1 MYHDAAHMRYV
12 IACLASAWLAYA
24 FLARVLRT
32 ARARLDRVLSKMGQA
47 SLRSYK
53 WGSISGTARYPSEPT
68 YLSPGRSARL
78 FAQFVVGTLQ
88 PDVGR
93 RSRLNPGG
101 STHRNL
107 SNKLFRRG
115 DSFRC
120 V

>member
-1 MYHDAAHMRYV
+1 MYHDALHMRYE

-68 YLSPGRSARL
+68 CRQGEARVFL
-78 FAQFVVGTLQ
+78 HNSSSGPFSQTWGAAAA
-88 PDVGR
+88 
-93 RSRLNPGG
+93 
-101 STHRNL
+101 
-107 SNKLFRRG
+107 
-115 DSFRC
+115 
-120 V
+120 